1 MSVAEYAIG
10 VDLGGTNVRIG
21 LVDRLGTIL
30 FRKWETVV
38 KDKSPSAVLAIMD
51 RMVGEV
57 AAKSPRPPSV
67 VGCGI
72 PGIVDYE
79 RGVVYRSPNLP
90 QWRDVPIRDKIAGVV
105 GLPVVVDNDANQ
117 HALGEHRLGAGKG
130 HANMVLLTLGTGI
143 GGGLILDG
151 KIFHG
156 DCGFAGEV
164 GHIVVEPDGEPCGC
178 GRKGCWEQYAASR
191 AFTVH
196 AGKLKAKERKEL
208 LSAAGVSLDNLTP
221 ELMGRLADQDHL
233 IAQELWKTFGCYLGV
248 GISTLI
254 NTLGVTTF
262 VIGGG
267 IVKSWDR
274 FIAAAKEEIA
284 NHTYEE
290 NVVRLNLMPAALGDD
305 AGVIG
310 AALEGLALPDL
321 RS

>member
-10 VDLGGTNVRIG
+10 VDLGGTNVRVG

-30 FRKWETVV
+30 SRRSQPIGE
-38 KDKSPSAVLAIMD
+38 DKSPLAVIRIMD
-51 RMVGEV
+51 RMIKEL
-57 AAKSPRPPSV
+57 ASKSPRPPAV

-79 RGVVYRSPNLP
+79 HGIVYGSPNLP
-90 QWRDVPIRDKIAGVV
+90 QWCDVAIRDEIASTV

-130 HANMVLLTLGTGI
+130 HDNMVLLTLGTGI

-151 KIFHG
+151 KLFHG

-164 GHIVVEPDGEPCGC
+164 GHIVVEPDGVACGC
-178 GRKGCWEQYAASR
+178 GRRGCWEQYAASHGF
-191 AFTVH
+191 ATH
-196 AGKLKAKERKEL
+196 AKRLKKHEREEL
-208 LSAAGVSLDNLTP
+208 LSVAGVAADDLTP
-221 ELMGRLADQDHL
+221 ELMGRLADQGNP
-233 IAQELWKTFGCYLGV
+233 IARRLWETFGSYLGV
-248 GISTLI
+248 GIATLI

-267 IVKSWDR
+267 IARSWEK
-274 FIAAAKEEIA
+274 FIATALGEIA

-290 NVVRLNLMPAALGDD
+290 NVRRLKLLPAALGDD
-305 AGVIG
+305 SGMIG